1 MRDGRT
7 QIVPG
12 AGDGTRQHPSPQGV
26 RASLTVLTGV
36 RAGQQFIL
44 EKPRTIMGRGP
55 GVDLAIDDSAMSRQ
69 HMAFEIRDGQFQVRD
84 LDSTNGVL
92 LNGRVVAAAELKH
105 GDRLT
110 AGAHEFQFVVEE
122 KRRRPQTYVLP
133 G

>member
-12 AGDGTRQHPSPQGV
+12 TGDGARQHPASQGV

-36 RAGQQFIL
+36 GVGQQFIL
-44 EKPRTIMGRGP
+44 EKPRTIIGRGP
-55 GVDLAIDDSAMSRQ
+55 GVDIAIDDSALSRQ
-69 HMAFEIRDGQFQVRD
+69 HMVFEIRDGQFQVRD
-84 LDSTNGVL
+84 LDSTNGL
-92 LNGRVVAAAELKH
+92 MLNGRVVAAAEVKD
-105 GDRLT
+105 GDRIR
-110 AGAHEFQFVVEE
+110 AGAHEFQFLLEE